1 MTRARALKQVI
12 RARAARTGERY
23 TTARRH
29 ILREL
34 DQRTTQP
41 QPDKPKGLSPQA
53 TATKPTMSD
62 AAFVKKTGHDLA
74 YWFAVLDRFGA
85 VEKGH
90 TAAVRHLYDD
100 HNVAGWYGQSIV
112 VSYERARGVR
122 VANQRCDGAFEVS
135 ASKTVTATAKQLA
148 RALTDARNRERWIGD
163 APPQLAEALVKGLA
177 DKKAKGVVVRPDGL
191 VRFRYKWNDTTV
203 QFYMSPKP
211 GGKYIV
217 SVQHMKL
224 PNADAVDTYRDQW
237 KTALTALA
245 GHFTA

>member
-1 MTRARALKQVI
+1 MTRARALKQII
-12 RARAARTGERY
+12 RARAAKTGERY

-34 DQRTTQP
+34 NQKTEST
-41 QPDKPKGLSPQA
+41 DKPNTKTTTRA
-53 TATKPTMSD
+53 AKPTMSD

-90 TAAVRHLYDD
+90 TAAARHLYDD
-100 HNVAGWYGQSIV
+100 HKVDGWYGQGIV

-135 ASKTVTATAKQLA
+135 ATKTVTATSKQLVKA
-148 RALTDARNRERWIGD
+148 FKDAAEREQWIGD
-163 APPQLAEALVKGLA
+163 ADSKLAGALVKGLA
-177 DKKAKGVVVRPDGL
+177 DKKSKGIVVRPDGL
-191 VRFRYKWNDTTV
+191 VRFRYKWDDTTV

-224 PNADAVDTYRDQW
+224 ADAAAVDTYRGQW
-237 KTALTALA
+237 KTALSALA
-245 GHFTA
+245 GSLNA